1 MDGFERFEAT
11 SETKTI
17 EKTGGIHMKKFFAK
31 RLKNEKG
38 LTLIEL
44 LAVIV
49 ILAIIAAIAV
59 PAIGNVINNSKD
71 KAILADASN
80 ILAGA
85 KIAAVDGA
93 CGAATSEGVITCEQ
107 TELDGFVEGIS
118 DNPTY
123 NATKNKEG
131 VWSVTYS
138 KLKNISTKGQTKLG
152 IAANTETLTEAEL
165 NAALQK

>member
-1 MDGFERFEAT
+1 MDGFKRFNA
-11 SETKTI
+11 SETKAI
-17 EKTGGIHMKKFFAK
+17 HKNGGNYMKKFFAK

-59 PAIGNVINNSKD
+59 PAVGKIINNSKD

-85 KIAAVDGA
+85 KIAIVDGS
-93 CGAATSEGVITCEQ
+93 CKDENKCVG
-107 TELDGFVEGIS
+107 TELNDFVEGITLEDTTIAEKDTDGKWS
-118 DNPTY
+118 ITYPKFGSINNDKFKSEIKDNKTTEE
-123 NATKNKEG
+123 NLNKLMG
-131 VWSVTYS
+131 N
-138 KLKNISTKGQTKLG
+138 K
-152 IAANTETLTEAEL
+152 
-165 NAALQK
+165 